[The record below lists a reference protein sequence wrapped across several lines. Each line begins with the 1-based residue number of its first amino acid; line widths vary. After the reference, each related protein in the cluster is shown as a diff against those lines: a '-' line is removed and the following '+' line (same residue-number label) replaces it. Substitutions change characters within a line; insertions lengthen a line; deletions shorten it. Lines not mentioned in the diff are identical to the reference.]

1 MGRFNSIYPF
11 TSENIAGY
19 MKDLDLTSKKVIT
32 VTGSTDHILNAILQG
47 ATEITTFDINPLTKP
62 YMDLKISALKNLSY
76 EDFIKLLLF
85 ESNMNLDYSIIS
97 SLDMSDESKMFWL
110 EQLSKYNNSGIELRN
125 SSLFNTK
132 YFNPNSKLWQNLY
145 LEKNKYNLLK
155 QQLKDTNIT
164 FINTSIKDLK
174 VDEHF
179 DYMFLSNISD
189 YLSLMYDSDTLK
201 QYRDLLIEFQKKI
214 DIIYF
219 AYLYDIGNSNPRTEI
234 DDLNKV
240 KEIFSNFQ
248 QVNFTSALEGS
259 LQEKEEEN
267 KMSESRNNSES
278 RGSRYTSTYVSRS
291 SESRDTGES
300 RYSISTNNFS
310 SESRN
315 NSESRCDSRGQVNNT
330 RYNNLDDIDSLIEKL
345 EREMPTITSNNPR
358 INQAL
363 EQRRQKIEE
372 LKRLRDE
379 ARRESEEEKQL
390 RMLEQSNDELDD
402 IIGSV
407 KKLVRKPSKPKN
419 NSTYSSY
426 FSYDYSSES
435 HDSGESRW

>member
-62 YMDLKISALKNLSY
+62 YMDLKISALQNLSY

-97 SLDMSDESKMFWL
+97 SLDMSDENKMFWL

-189 YLSLMYDSDTLK
+189 YLSLMYDIDTLK

-219 AYLYDIGNSNPRTEI
+219 AYLYDIGNSKPRTEI

-259 LQEKEEEN
+259 VQEKQD
-267 KMSESRNNSES
+267 
-278 RGSRYTSTYVSRS
+278 GV
-291 SESRDTGES
+291 
-300 RYSISTNNFS
+300 
-310 SESRN
+310 
-315 NSESRCDSRGQVNNT
+315 
-330 RYNNLDDIDSLIEKL
+330 LI
-345 EREMPTITSNNPR
+345 
-358 INQAL
+358 
-363 EQRRQKIEE
+363 
-372 LKRLRDE
+372 LKRGG
-379 ARRESEEEKQL
+379 K
-390 RMLEQSNDELDD
+390 
-402 IIGSV
+402 
-407 KKLVRKPSKPKN
+407 
-419 NSTYSSY
+419 
-426 FSYDYSSES
+426 
-435 HDSGESRW
+435 

>member
-19 MKDLDLTSKKVIT
+19 MRDLNLTGKKVIT

-97 SLDMSDESKMFWL
+97 SLDMPDESKMFWL
-110 EQLSKYNNSGIELRN
+110 EQLSTFKNNGNELRN

-145 LEKNKYNLLK
+145 LEKSKYNLLK
-155 QQLKDTNIT
+155 QQIKDANIT
-164 FINTSIKDLK
+164 FINASLKDLK

-189 YLSLMYDSDTLK
+189 YLSLMYSCDTLK
-201 QYRDLLIEFQKKI
+201 KYRDLLIEFQKRI

-234 DDLNKV
+234 DNLNKV
-240 KEIFSNFQ
+240 KEIFLNFQ
-248 QVNFTSALEGS
+248 QVNFKSALEGS
-259 LQEKEEEN
+259 SQEKQD
-267 KMSESRNNSES
+267 
-278 RGSRYTSTYVSRS
+278 GV
-291 SESRDTGES
+291 
-300 RYSISTNNFS
+300 
-310 SESRN
+310 
-315 NSESRCDSRGQVNNT
+315 
-330 RYNNLDDIDSLIEKL
+330 LI
-345 EREMPTITSNNPR
+345 
-358 INQAL
+358 
-363 EQRRQKIEE
+363 
-372 LKRLRDE
+372 LKRGG
-379 ARRESEEEKQL
+379 K
-390 RMLEQSNDELDD
+390 
-402 IIGSV
+402 
-407 KKLVRKPSKPKN
+407 
-419 NSTYSSY
+419 
-426 FSYDYSSES
+426 
-435 HDSGESRW
+435 

>member
-97 SLDMSDESKMFWL
+97 SLDMSDESKLFWL

-132 YFNPNSKLWQNLY
+132 YFNSNSKLWQNLY

-234 DDLNKV
+234 DDLRKV

-248 QVNFTSALEGS
+248 QVEFKSALEGS
-259 LQEKEEEN
+259 SQDK
-267 KMSESRNNSES
+267 KD
-278 RGSRYTSTYVSRS
+278 GV
-291 SESRDTGES
+291 
-300 RYSISTNNFS
+300 
-310 SESRN
+310 
-315 NSESRCDSRGQVNNT
+315 
-330 RYNNLDDIDSLIEKL
+330 LI
-345 EREMPTITSNNPR
+345 
-358 INQAL
+358 
-363 EQRRQKIEE
+363 
-372 LKRLRDE
+372 LKRGG
-379 ARRESEEEKQL
+379 K
-390 RMLEQSNDELDD
+390 
-402 IIGSV
+402 
-407 KKLVRKPSKPKN
+407 
-419 NSTYSSY
+419 
-426 FSYDYSSES
+426 
-435 HDSGESRW
+435 

>member
-19 MKDLDLTSKKVIT
+19 MKDLNLTGKKVIT

-155 QQLKDTNIT
+155 QQIKDANIT
-164 FINTSIKDLK
+164 YINTSLKDLK

-189 YLSLMYDSDTLK
+189 YLSLMYSCDILK
-201 QYRDLLIEFQKKI
+201 KYRDLLIEFQKRI

-234 DDLNKV
+234 DNLKKV
-240 KEIFSNFQ
+240 KEIFSYFQ
-248 QVNFTSALEGS
+248 QVEFKSALEGS
-259 LQEKEEEN
+259 SQDK
-267 KMSESRNNSES
+267 KD
-278 RGSRYTSTYVSRS
+278 G
-291 SESRDTGES
+291 
-300 RYSISTNNFS
+300 I
-310 SESRN
+310 
-315 NSESRCDSRGQVNNT
+315 
-330 RYNNLDDIDSLIEKL
+330 LI
-345 EREMPTITSNNPR
+345 
-358 INQAL
+358 
-363 EQRRQKIEE
+363 
-372 LKRLRDE
+372 LKRGG
-379 ARRESEEEKQL
+379 K
-390 RMLEQSNDELDD
+390 
-402 IIGSV
+402 
-407 KKLVRKPSKPKN
+407 
-419 NSTYSSY
+419 
-426 FSYDYSSES
+426 
-435 HDSGESRW
+435 

>member
-248 QVNFTSALEGS
+248 QVNFASALEGS
-259 LQEKEEEN
+259 LQEKQD
-267 KMSESRNNSES
+267 
-278 RGSRYTSTYVSRS
+278 GV
-291 SESRDTGES
+291 
-300 RYSISTNNFS
+300 
-310 SESRN
+310 
-315 NSESRCDSRGQVNNT
+315 
-330 RYNNLDDIDSLIEKL
+330 LI
-345 EREMPTITSNNPR
+345 
-358 INQAL
+358 
-363 EQRRQKIEE
+363 
-372 LKRLRDE
+372 LKRGG
-379 ARRESEEEKQL
+379 K
-390 RMLEQSNDELDD
+390 
-402 IIGSV
+402 
-407 KKLVRKPSKPKN
+407 
-419 NSTYSSY
+419 
-426 FSYDYSSES
+426 
-435 HDSGESRW
+435 

>member
-19 MKDLDLTSKKVIT
+19 MKDLNLTGKKVIT

-76 EDFIKLLLF
+76 GDFIKLLLF

-240 KEIFSNFQ
+240 KEIFSNFH
-248 QVNFTSALEGS
+248 QVEFKSALEGS
-259 LQEKEEEN
+259 LQEKQD
-267 KMSESRNNSES
+267 
-278 RGSRYTSTYVSRS
+278 GV
-291 SESRDTGES
+291 
-300 RYSISTNNFS
+300 
-310 SESRN
+310 
-315 NSESRCDSRGQVNNT
+315 
-330 RYNNLDDIDSLIEKL
+330 LI
-345 EREMPTITSNNPR
+345 
-358 INQAL
+358 
-363 EQRRQKIEE
+363 
-372 LKRLRDE
+372 LKRGG
-379 ARRESEEEKQL
+379 K
-390 RMLEQSNDELDD
+390 
-402 IIGSV
+402 
-407 KKLVRKPSKPKN
+407 
-419 NSTYSSY
+419 
-426 FSYDYSSES
+426 
-435 HDSGESRW
+435 

>member
-62 YMDLKISALKNLSY
+62 YMDLKISTLKNLSY

-259 LQEKEEEN
+259 LQEKQD
-267 KMSESRNNSES
+267 
-278 RGSRYTSTYVSRS
+278 GV
-291 SESRDTGES
+291 
-300 RYSISTNNFS
+300 
-310 SESRN
+310 
-315 NSESRCDSRGQVNNT
+315 
-330 RYNNLDDIDSLIEKL
+330 LI
-345 EREMPTITSNNPR
+345 
-358 INQAL
+358 
-363 EQRRQKIEE
+363 
-372 LKRLRDE
+372 LKRGG
-379 ARRESEEEKQL
+379 K
-390 RMLEQSNDELDD
+390 
-402 IIGSV
+402 
-407 KKLVRKPSKPKN
+407 
-419 NSTYSSY
+419 
-426 FSYDYSSES
+426 
-435 HDSGESRW
+435 

>member
-62 YMDLKISALKNLSY
+62 YMDLKISALKKLSY

-97 SLDMSDESKMFWL
+97 SLDMSDKSKMFWL

-125 SSLFNTK
+125 SSLFNIK

-219 AYLYDIGNSNPRTEI
+219 AYLYDIGNSKPRTEI

-259 LQEKEEEN
+259 LQEKQD
-267 KMSESRNNSES
+267 
-278 RGSRYTSTYVSRS
+278 GV
-291 SESRDTGES
+291 
-300 RYSISTNNFS
+300 
-310 SESRN
+310 
-315 NSESRCDSRGQVNNT
+315 
-330 RYNNLDDIDSLIEKL
+330 LI
-345 EREMPTITSNNPR
+345 
-358 INQAL
+358 
-363 EQRRQKIEE
+363 
-372 LKRLRDE
+372 LKRGG
-379 ARRESEEEKQL
+379 K
-390 RMLEQSNDELDD
+390 
-402 IIGSV
+402 
-407 KKLVRKPSKPKN
+407 
-419 NSTYSSY
+419 
-426 FSYDYSSES
+426 
-435 HDSGESRW
+435 

>member
-76 EDFIKLLLF
+76 EDFIRLLLF

-259 LQEKEEEN
+259 LQEKQD
-267 KMSESRNNSES
+267 
-278 RGSRYTSTYVSRS
+278 GV
-291 SESRDTGES
+291 
-300 RYSISTNNFS
+300 
-310 SESRN
+310 
-315 NSESRCDSRGQVNNT
+315 
-330 RYNNLDDIDSLIEKL
+330 LI
-345 EREMPTITSNNPR
+345 
-358 INQAL
+358 
-363 EQRRQKIEE
+363 
-372 LKRLRDE
+372 LKRGG
-379 ARRESEEEKQL
+379 K
-390 RMLEQSNDELDD
+390 
-402 IIGSV
+402 
-407 KKLVRKPSKPKN
+407 
-419 NSTYSSY
+419 
-426 FSYDYSSES
+426 
-435 HDSGESRW
+435 

>member
-19 MKDLDLTSKKVIT
+19 MKNLNLTGKKVIT

-155 QQLKDTNIT
+155 QQIKDANIT
-164 FINTSIKDLK
+164 YINTSLKDLK

-189 YLSLMYDSDTLK
+189 YLSLMYSCDILK
-201 QYRDLLIEFQKKI
+201 KYRDLLIEFQKRI

-219 AYLYDIGNSNPRTEI
+219 AYLYDIRNSNPRTEI
-234 DDLNKV
+234 DNLKKV
-240 KEIFSNFQ
+240 KEIFSYFQ
-248 QVNFTSALEGS
+248 QVEFKSALEGS
-259 LQEKEEEN
+259 SQDK
-267 KMSESRNNSES
+267 KD
-278 RGSRYTSTYVSRS
+278 G
-291 SESRDTGES
+291 
-300 RYSISTNNFS
+300 I
-310 SESRN
+310 
-315 NSESRCDSRGQVNNT
+315 
-330 RYNNLDDIDSLIEKL
+330 LI
-345 EREMPTITSNNPR
+345 
-358 INQAL
+358 
-363 EQRRQKIEE
+363 
-372 LKRLRDE
+372 LKRGG
-379 ARRESEEEKQL
+379 K
-390 RMLEQSNDELDD
+390 
-402 IIGSV
+402 
-407 KKLVRKPSKPKN
+407 
-419 NSTYSSY
+419 
-426 FSYDYSSES
+426 
-435 HDSGESRW
+435 

>member
-259 LQEKEEEN
+259 LQEKQD
-267 KMSESRNNSES
+267 
-278 RGSRYTSTYVSRS
+278 GV
-291 SESRDTGES
+291 
-300 RYSISTNNFS
+300 
-310 SESRN
+310 
-315 NSESRCDSRGQVNNT
+315 
-330 RYNNLDDIDSLIEKL
+330 LI
-345 EREMPTITSNNPR
+345 
-358 INQAL
+358 
-363 EQRRQKIEE
+363 
-372 LKRLRDE
+372 LKRGG
-379 ARRESEEEKQL
+379 K
-390 RMLEQSNDELDD
+390 
-402 IIGSV
+402 
-407 KKLVRKPSKPKN
+407 
-419 NSTYSSY
+419 
-426 FSYDYSSES
+426 
-435 HDSGESRW
+435 

>member
-1 MGRFNSIYPF
+1 
-11 TSENIAGY
+11 
-19 MKDLDLTSKKVIT
+19 
-32 VTGSTDHILNAILQG
+32 
-47 ATEITTFDINPLTKP
+47 
-62 YMDLKISALKNLSY
+62 
-76 EDFIKLLLF
+76 
-85 ESNMNLDYSIIS
+85 
-97 SLDMSDESKMFWL
+97 
-110 EQLSKYNNSGIELRN
+110 
-125 SSLFNTK
+125 
-132 YFNPNSKLWQNLY
+132 
-145 LEKNKYNLLK
+145 
-155 QQLKDTNIT
+155 
-164 FINTSIKDLK
+164 
-174 VDEHF
+174 
-179 DYMFLSNISD
+179 
-189 YLSLMYDSDTLK
+189 
-201 QYRDLLIEFQKKI
+201 
-214 DIIYF
+214 
-219 AYLYDIGNSNPRTEI
+219 
-234 DDLNKV
+234 
-240 KEIFSNFQ
+240 
-248 QVNFTSALEGS
+248 
-259 LQEKEEEN
+259 
-267 KMSESRNNSES
+267 MSESRNNSES

-407 KKLVRKPSKPKN
+407 KKLVRTPSKPKN
-419 NSTYSSY
+419 NSTYY
-426 FSYDYSSES
+426 SYDYSSES